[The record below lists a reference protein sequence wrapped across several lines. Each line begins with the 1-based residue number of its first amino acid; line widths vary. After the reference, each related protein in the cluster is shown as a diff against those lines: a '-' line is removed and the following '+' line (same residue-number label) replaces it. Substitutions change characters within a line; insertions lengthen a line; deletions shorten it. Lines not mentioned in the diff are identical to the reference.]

1 MTKRQRSLR
10 PAGVALCAALAFSS
24 TSVLAQPAPE
34 AVADVAAAA
43 SDQALA
49 AAPAATPADAT
60 PPAAEAAAAV
70 QPVPISP
77 ATPAPATASSR
88 PTAAARTTAPAARP
102 AVPARAAPAARLET
116 AQAIEEPRPAAAEAP
131 APVVA
136 PPAAAPMTAD
146 ATPAGTAT
154 APTNAN
160 LTLIATVLAALV
172 VLGLAIW
179 GFVAIGRRKRADER
193 FVVAEIER
201 PIVAEPMPLAATP
214 ADRPHAPAPAPAMA
228 HGGASVPLPRR
239 LPASFEERDALLKR
253 MIDARPD
260 RANPFTNRRARLR
273 RARLILQ
280 SLDRDFGDTKPWIDL
295 SQYPG
300 NWPEFSR
307 SRYAAA

>member
-1 MTKRQRSLR
+1 MTKRQHSLH

-34 AVADVAAAA
+34 AVPDVAAAA

-49 AAPAATPADAT
+49 AAPAATPVDAA
-60 PPAAEAAAAV
+60 PPAAEAAATV
-70 QPVPISP
+70 QPLPASP
-77 ATPAPATASSR
+77 AIPAPTPATSR
-88 PTAAARTTAPAARP
+88 PTTAARTTAPAARP
-102 AVPARAAPAARLET
+102 AVPAKAASAPRVET
-116 AQAIEEPRPAAAEAP
+116 VQAVEEPRAAAAEAP
-131 APVVA
+131 ARVVA

-146 ATPAGTAT
+146 ATPVGTGTA
-154 APTNAN
+154 PAN
-160 LTLIATVLAALV
+160 GNFALIATAIAALV

-201 PIVAEPMPLAATP
+201 PIVAEARPLAPAP

-239 LPASFEERDALLKR
+239 LPESFEERDALLKR